1 MYRPIFILLLIL
13 IPVAG
18 SAQIKTI
25 GTPHIY
31 NYSKSDYNAGTQN
44 WGISQDQNGFMYF
57 ANNDGVLV
65 FDGLNWQLIPV
76 ALSSS
81 VRSICIDKNNSVYI
95 GLFNDF
101 GRLITDASGKVR
113 YESLRPLIPDN
124 IGDFNDIWK
133 IYDTSYG
140 IVFQTYEY
148 LFILKDGKMKVI
160 RPQKKFHFTFYVNGR
175 LFLHEPGE
183 GLFELIN
190 GLINKVPWADAL
202 NDCEIWT
209 ILDLRENYLLI
220 GTARDGIYKFENGK
234 LEKWDTP
241 VNRLIEQNKLY
252 SATKIA
258 DNNYVFGTILS
269 GIIISDN
276 KGNIIQ
282 HINKDKGLQNNTV
295 LSVCTDKG
303 NNLWLGLDNGIDYV
317 EINSPIT
324 FISGFE
330 GLGTGYCCRIF
341 DGKIYLGTNQGLYVK
356 PFDNFSYNDADFEL
370 VKNSVGQVWSLTEM
384 DGQLICGHNF
394 GTFIIENQLAKKIS
408 DEAGAWKYIPLKN
421 HPGYLLGGH
430 YNGLVL
436 LKESNQGWN
445 FDRKIKGFNESS
457 RFLFEDKDG
466 LIWISHGTKGIF
478 KVTLSENMDSV
489 IHFRLYT
496 KEDGLPS
503 TENNNLF
510 EYKGKEYVSTTNGI
524 YSYDAETDTFFK
536 DPEMMER
543 FHISGRIK
551 TFETDDSES
560 IWFIAEHESGVLRLN
575 EDMTFTK
582 ITAPL
587 KQLDGEYVNEFE
599 FIYPYSNEH
608 VFIGL
613 DNGFAHYSTKFPKS
627 YLKLFPSFITKVE
640 LPYIDSTLTLK
651 SIDSSLDFH
660 FPFKKNAF
668 RFYYTAPF
676 YENLEQLKFSY
687 FLENYSDDWS
697 PWTKDRYKDFTNLP
711 EGKYNF
717 KLKAQNIYG
726 VESDVSTFKFSILP
740 PWHRSTI
747 AYYIYFLLTGVVVF
761 LSVKYILY
769 RLELSKKKEEQ
780 KHKLELQKKEEQFQ
794 HQTLVSEKEI
804 IRLRNEKLKNE
815 MLHRDKELANQTMSI
830 IQKNKFLTK
839 LKDEL
844 LSIQKSTPDAQLK
857 TKFSVISKRINKEID
872 NKQQN
877 QIFETYFDEVH
888 EEFFERLKQQF
899 PQLSPRE
906 MRLCAYIR
914 MNLSSK
920 EIAALLNIGDRGVEI
935 GRYRLRKKLELPRET
950 SLSTYLS
957 HI

>member
-1 MYRPIFILLLIL
+1 
-13 IPVAG
+13 
-18 SAQIKTI
+18 
-25 GTPHIY
+25 
-31 NYSKSDYNAGTQN
+31 
-44 WGISQDQNGFMYF
+44 
-57 ANNDGVLV
+57 
-65 FDGLNWQLIPV
+65 
-76 ALSSS
+76 
-81 VRSICIDKNNSVYI
+81 
-95 GLFNDF
+95 
-101 GRLITDASGKVR
+101 
-113 YESLRPLIPDN
+113 
-124 IGDFNDIWK
+124 
-133 IYDTSYG
+133 
-140 IVFQTYEY
+140 
-148 LFILKDGKMKVI
+148 
-160 RPQKKFHFTFYVNGR
+160 
-175 LFLHEPGE
+175 
-183 GLFELIN
+183 
-190 GLINKVPWADAL
+190 
-202 NDCEIWT
+202 
-209 ILDLRENYLLI
+209 
-220 GTARDGIYKFENGK
+220 
-234 LEKWDTP
+234 
-241 VNRLIEQNKLY
+241 
-252 SATKIA
+252 
-258 DNNYVFGTILS
+258 VFGTILS

-295 LSVCTDKG
+295 LSVFTDKD

-341 DGKIYLGTNQGLYVK
+341 NGKIYLGTNQGLYVK
-356 PFDNFSYNDADFEL
+356 PFDNFSYNDGDFEL
-370 VKNSVGQVWSLTEM
+370 VKNSVGQVWSLTVM
-384 DGQLICGHNF
+384 GGQLICGHNF

-408 DEAGAWKYIPLKN
+408 NEAGAWKYISLKN

-582 ITAPL
+582 ITAPF

-627 YLKLFPSFITKVE
+627 YSKLFSSFITKVE

-651 SIDSSLDFH
+651 SIDSSIDFQ

-697 PWTKDRYKDFTNLP
+697 PWTKDTYKDFTNLP
-711 EGKYNF
+711 EGEYSF

-726 VESDVSTFKFSILP
+726 VESDVTAFKFSILP
-740 PWHRSTI
+740 PWYRSTI
-747 AYYIYFLLTGVVVF
+747 SYYIYFLLIVVVVF
-761 LSVKYILY
+761 LSVKYILH

-857 TKFSVISKRINKEID
+857 TKFSAISKRINKEID

-888 EEFFERLKQQF
+888 EEFFERLKKQF

-920 EIAALLNIGDRGVEI
+920 EIAVLLNIGDRGVEI